1 MSPDVFEE
9 LKWRGMVYDYVEGV
23 QDLLAR
29 EKVTIYN
36 GFDATAD
43 SLHIGHMVPLIA
55 LARLQRFGH
64 HPIALAGGGT
74 TMIGDP
80 SGKATERKLITRQ
93 EVEANVDSI
102 KKQLAHFLDFDV
114 KANPARVM
122 NNADWLLELN
132 LVNFLRDI
140 GKHFTINAMIN
151 KESVKTRLER
161 EEGLSFT
168 EFSYMLMQSY
178 DFLHLYQH
186 EGCKL
191 QTGGSDQWGNITAG
205 AELIRRAI
213 GGSAFGMVYPLITK
227 ADGSKFGKTESGSVW
242 LSAERTSPYRFH
254 QFWLNT
260 DDRDVVPYL
269 KYFTFLTQTEIEELE
284 QAVAAHPEQREAQR
298 RLAREMTMTVHGAT
312 ALAKAE
318 QAAQVLFGGA
328 MDGLSAAEIED
339 IFADVPSSTL
349 ARERLSGSG
358 MAVIDLLAD
367 SGVTQSK
374 GEARRAVA
382 EGGIN
387 LNNRR
392 VSDATQNVTV
402 DDLLAGRFLVIRRG
416 KKNYH
421 LIKVVE

>member
-1 MSPDVFEE
+1 
-9 LKWRGMVYDYVEGV
+9 
-23 QDLLAR
+23 
-29 EKVTIYN
+29 
-36 GFDATAD
+36 
-43 SLHIGHMVPLIA
+43 
-55 LARLQRFGH
+55 
-64 HPIALAGGGT
+64 
-74 TMIGDP
+74 
-80 SGKATERKLITRQ
+80 
-93 EVEANVDSI
+93 
-102 KKQLAHFLDFDV
+102 
-114 KANPARVM
+114 
-122 NNADWLLELN
+122 
-132 LVNFLRDI
+132 
-140 GKHFTINAMIN
+140 
-151 KESVKTRLER
+151 
-161 EEGLSFT
+161 
-168 EFSYMLMQSY
+168 
-178 DFLHLYQH
+178 
-186 EGCKL
+186 
-191 QTGGSDQWGNITAG
+191 
-205 AELIRRAI
+205 
-213 GGSAFGMVYPLITK
+213 MVYPLITK